1 MPVYSIPPTGST
13 RSLTSNWGVWGEDTL
28 RNDTNPDTYPTFRW
42 STVRNSL
49 AFPSGLQGSA
59 NIWPLSSS
67 WGSMGDSRWS
77 NNGPFYKIDLASD
90 NSTGYRGLVG
100 ITSPFGMTIINAHW
114 VRLPWF
120 MGAIQSTFTV
130 QAYPFY
136 GNTFQNW
143 RINTAGG
150 TVWSSSN
157 PLTISRTDSLIT
169 NNANLR
175 LVATFSGSAEVR
187 PVDAIA
193 ISGADDKCGSEYFWF
208 GLSLAYAPV
217 GQNWSNAN
225 TFYTDSAR
233 TQLYNGNNR
242 WFTSV
247 EADTGLNTGFQVD
260 SRVQISATGSVL
272 ERSSRLTCPQ

>member
-1 MPVYSIPPTGST
+1 
-13 RSLTSNWGVWGEDTL
+13 
-28 RNDTNPDTYPTFRW
+28 
-42 STVRNSL
+42 
-49 AFPSGLQGSA
+49 
-59 NIWPLSSS
+59 
-67 WGSMGDSRWS
+67 MGDSRWS